1 MKIKNKLTPYPIL
14 SLYNDDYLNS
24 SFEVDINVE
33 CKFNELLV
41 DAKFKLN
48 NSDLKQLILD
58 GLAVYTLHIECP
70 MTSFRKK
77 YDTDQTELSFKI
89 ATDNLKEKV
98 EICSYI
104 VACDDI
110 LNYSN
115 KNFHSDYDGVCF
127 NIEKGN
133 ILAIGTGKDVTIIK
147 NNDDLENLPS
157 IIKICPMKDLKKGTI
172 SVDTDDSNYI
182 LVGVYEGIIEKYYEL
197 GKSKYKNTVMT
208 LILLPVIELVLLR
221 MKYSDEDEKEKKWY
235 RVIENLLNQNGI
247 EVEDLDIQNKEKSV
261 LAIAQDIFADP
272 ISRSFEELER
282 MSLGGYNED

>member
-24 SFEVDINVE
+24 SFEVDIEVE
-33 CKFNELLV
+33 CKFSELLV
-41 DAKFKLN
+41 DVKFKLN
-48 NSDLKQLILD
+48 DLGLNQLILD
-58 GLAVYTLHIECP
+58 GLAVYAVHVECP
-70 MTSFRKK
+70 TTSFRKK
-77 YDTDQTELSFKI
+77 YDTNQTELSFRI
-89 ATDNLKEKV
+89 TTDNLKEKV
-98 EICSYI
+98 EICCYI
-104 VACDDI
+104 VACSDI
-110 LNYSN
+110 LNYYN
-115 KNFHSDYDGVCF
+115 NNFHSDYDGIYF

-157 IIKICPMKDLKKGTI
+157 IIKICPIKDLKKGTI

-182 LVGVYEGIIEKYYEL
+182 LVGIYEGIIEKYYEL
-197 GKSKYKNTVMT
+197 GKNKYKNTIMT

-221 MKYSDEDEKEKKWY
+221 MKDADEEEKEKKWY
-235 RVIENLLNQNGI
+235 KVIENLLNQNGI

-261 LAIAQDIFADP
+261 LAIAQNIFADP

-282 MSLGGYNED
+282 TSLGGCNEN